1 MRTLRNGLAVGLW
14 AIVMLSLCGA
24 GLAGCSTGKADP
36 DKADIGKMLSAEGWD
51 VTLTGVPEVTNVVGE
66 SGITYQAKGVYQIV
80 FLDVTNNNDKTI
92 LFPPDLVVLRDAQ
105 GNEYPPTSSTIQ
117 FAYLQTHSKIDLLI
131 DSPVKPGD
139 TRHTIL
145 IFDVPRDAEGLV
157 LVMRCVDDQINLGY

>member
-1 MRTLRNGLAVGLW
+1 MRTLLHHLRASLVLITALSVCAV
-14 AIVMLSLCGA
+14 AV
-24 GLAGCSTGKADP
+24 AGCSTGKANP
-36 DKADIGKMLSAEGWD
+36 EKADIGKTLSAEGWD

-92 LFPPDLVVLRDAQ
+92 LFPPDLVMLRDSE
-105 GNEYPPTSSTIQ
+105 GNEYPPTTSTIQ

-145 IFDVPRDAEGLV
+145 IFDVPKAAEGLA
-157 LVMRCVDDQINLGY
+157 LVMRGVDDQISLGY